1 MIKMG
6 LAKTVM
12 IVTRILEMVVVII
25 VLMKIQVY
33 IDVLM
38 LLKLEEHVKY
48 YVVMEILMIKQI
60 QCGQKSVTMVIQ

>member
-12 IVTRILEMVVVII
+12 MVTRILEMVVVII